1 MVIAYRDALWLLVL
15 LIPLVFILIF
25 IYRSTIKQAI
35 FLCGK
40 QWMQRQR
47 VLLGVKLILPSFLL
61 LVMMA
66 SLVFAYAD
74 VYQGSK
80 TVSREKNGVEVSFL
94 LDVSNSMLADDVYPT
109 RLQYS
114 QVLIRSIVNYFPDL
128 WYSLSVFKGDAILL
142 VPLTQDQLSLQRAMQ
157 LIDPNLMSAPGS
169 NVARGIEIA
178 SNSASFPSN
187 RNKVII
193 VLSDG
198 ELVNGQE
205 SVAIQKAKN
214 SGKTFILVAV
224 GSTEGSTIKTD
235 EGTLI
240 NTSSGD
246 VVISKANPKLLKS
259 IAAATNGLFLSGG
272 TEESFLRI
280 VSFLQEFR
288 NTDQSIEKVSAARY
302 RLFVSIALMC
312 FAGILWIGTI
322 PWKQ

>member
-1 MVIAYRDALWLLVL
+1 
-15 LIPLVFILIF
+15 
-25 IYRSTIKQAI
+25 
-35 FLCGK
+35 
-40 QWMQRQR
+40 MQRQR

-193 VLSDG
+193 VLCH
-198 ELVNGQE
+198 V
-205 SVAIQKAKN
+205 
-214 SGKTFILVAV
+214 ILKCLLIVCIPNTGFV
-224 GSTEGSTIKTD
+224 GHTVYPFLD
-235 EGTLI
+235 
-240 NTSSGD
+240 
-246 VVISKANPKLLKS
+246 AN
-259 IAAATNGLFLSGG
+259 
-272 TEESFLRI
+272 
-280 VSFLQEFR
+280 V
-288 NTDQSIEKVSAARY
+288 
-302 RLFVSIALMC
+302 
-312 FAGILWIGTI
+312 
-322 PWKQ
+322 